1 MRLWIL
7 LAAVACLLALASS
20 PAEAKYSTESLTIE
34 GPGMDS
40 PGVIESRRLIDRI
53 YAATLVGGQRATIT
67 PPVEPGPAFFL
78 EFEFG
83 VADKDGARTETVDQ
97 IVYPFAQGG
106 PVVRT
111 PLGQGFDM
119 SYGPVRFRPG
129 WFGVPRNVL
138 RILEGGGLPRTLT
151 PAPHRYASMTVDR
164 PGGSRVPATVIAAVV
179 TGALVLLVG
188 QRRRRS
194 GS

>member
-1 MRLWIL
+1 MRIWIL

-20 PAEAKYSTESLTIE
+20 PAEAKYSTESLTID

-53 YAATLVGGQRATIT
+53 YSATLVGTQRAKIA
-67 PPVEPGPAFFL
+67 PPVQPGPAFFL

-83 VADKDGARTETVDQ
+83 VADEDGARTETVDQ

-106 PVVRT
+106 AVLRT
-111 PLGQGFDM
+111 TSGQGFDM

-129 WFGVPRNVL
+129 WFVVPRNVL
-138 RILEGGGLPRTLT
+138 RLLEGVGLPRTLT
-151 PAPHRYASMTVDR
+151 HAPPSNASMTVDR

-179 TGALVLLVG
+179 VGALVLLVR
-188 QRRRRS
+188 QRRRGS